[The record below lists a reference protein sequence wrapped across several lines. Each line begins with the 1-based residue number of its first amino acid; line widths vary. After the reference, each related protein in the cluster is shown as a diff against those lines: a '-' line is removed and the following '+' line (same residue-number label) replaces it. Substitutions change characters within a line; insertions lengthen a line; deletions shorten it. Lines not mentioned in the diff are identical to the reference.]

1 MKKILFG
8 FLVVLSS
15 CIGENA
21 DVDSVGQE
29 IMQVSIDMKE
39 IEQEG
44 IESRLVPNM
53 SNGKYL
59 WEAND
64 TLGIFPNVGGQ
75 VEFPIASGY
84 VGSSYAKFDGGGWA
98 LRSNHSYS
106 AYYPFNFYNRNA
118 KAIPVSYLGQVQDG
132 DNSFAHMSNYL
143 FLASAP
149 MTAIGDALDFS
160 LVHLG
165 NMVELALTLPVAA
178 TYTSLDIYANS
189 EIFPVNV
196 TFNLHSSDLKQTNLK
211 YANHLSLGLK
221 NITTTTANQ
230 VVTVWM
236 VFPVASDTA
245 KTLTAVVTDING
257 RLYVAD
263 VYTSTGNPATVN
275 FNRNKKR
282 TLKASPVLTDGSKS
296 VVEGWISDGTGF
308 DWN

>member
-1 MKKILFG
+1 MKKILLG
-8 FLVVLSS
+8 LLVGLSS
-15 CIGENA
+15 CVAEKTDI
-21 DVDSVGQE
+21 DSLGQE
-29 IMQVSIDMKE
+29 IMQVSVEMKAME
-39 IEQEG
+39 LEG
-44 IESRLVPNM
+44 MESRLAYDT
-53 SNGKYL
+53 STKKLL
-59 WEAND
+59 WELGD

-75 VEFPIASGY
+75 VEFPIASNS
-84 VGSSYAKFDGGGWA
+84 VGTTYAKFDGGGWA
-98 LRSNHSYS
+98 LRSNYSYS
-106 AYYPFNFYNRNA
+106 AYYPFNFYNRNV
-118 KAIPVSYLGQVQDG
+118 KAVPFSYMGQVQDG
-132 DNSFAHMSNYL
+132 DNSVVHMGDYL

-149 MTAIGDALDFS
+149 MTAQNGALDFN
-160 LVHLG
+160 LGHLG
-165 NMVELALTLPVAA
+165 NIIELALTLPVAT
-178 TYTSLDIYANS
+178 TYTSLAVYTNS

-196 TFNLHSSDLKQTNLK
+196 TFNLQSSDLKQTNVK
-211 YANHLSLGLK
+211 YANHLSLGLE

-245 KTLTAVVTDING
+245 KTLTAVVTDIHG

-296 VVEGWISDGTGF
+296 VVEGWINEGVGF